1 MSDKALRMLKH
12 VRRQLVKRTE
22 RYVAV
27 REAAISIGVDTW
39 RELMRWPGRGA
50 AAGRTPPTLPQ
61 PQPYRTQPVPT
72 HRPGYSRSRRGI
84 APVLVA

>member
-12 VRRQLVKRTE
+12 MRNQIVKRTE
-22 RYVAV
+22 RYVEV

-61 PQPYRTQPVPT
+61 PQPYRARAVPT
-72 HRPGYSRSRRGI
+72 Y
-84 APVLVA
+84 